1 MHLILA
7 EPFGMHLEMATED
20 YLCSLLL
27 SRCRHALLATGNGL
41 MMSSSGQQ
49 FIVVVLKLHLKR
61 IQNPRPRKLERIIL
75 TNFLLPRAFQRIIM
89 LAGAAA
95 CRSL

>member
-1 MHLILA
+1 MHLILV
-7 EPFGMHLEMATED
+7 EPLGMHLEMATKD

-27 SRCRHALLATGNGL
+27 SKCGHALLATGNGL

-61 IQNPRPRKLERIIL
+61 IQIPRLRKLGRL
-75 TNFLLPRAFQRIIM
+75 F
-89 LAGAAA
+89 
-95 CRSL
+95 